1 MEESILPN
9 DDQIDPIDDD
19 EDISVNED
27 VGDDMD
33 TSAHADDVE
42 EVKEE
47 LPVERRSKRLASKP
61 KQMRRNLEDF
71 GLVKGERLWKEKE
84 KKQFLDACA
93 QFGSKEVRQIS
104 EQIPTKH
111 FDVVKNLILR
121 EKRNQNYTI
130 ETQFVEDS
138 GESAVLDDGEFKG
151 RGGSR
156 PRGRIDLPDATPQG
170 QIVEVLKRRQRN
182 APIEMWIDSAESK
195 VAELEKKTRKHDPS
209 FNGDYSSIIPS
220 MLQVRG
226 VHIYR
231 LLDTGYAVLYNVGLN
246 YLLLL

>member
-9 DDQIDPIDDD
+9 DDQMDPIEDD
-19 EDISVNED
+19 EDISVNDE

-33 TSAHADDVE
+33 ISVEDSHIKDVE

-61 KQMRRNLEDF
+61 RQMRRNLEDF

-93 QFGSKEVRQIS
+93 QLGSKEVREIS

-226 VHIYR
+226 IHIYLSAPGN
-231 LLDTGYAVLYNVGLN
+231 LLGHTRICSIV
-246 YLLLL
+246 